1 MFRVRQK
8 FEPAGYFPAV
18 LPQVTVNE
26 VDEVSVIY
34 RDESDCK
41 LPSPDTTRL
50 GDVLKA
56 GVDLKQVNTALF
68 KPESLELE
76 VGSNSESQE
85 TTNTNKGENE

>member
-8 FEPAGYFPAV
+8 FIPASFFPAV

-26 VDEVSVIY
+26 VDEVSVTY
-34 RDESDCK
+34 RDESSFK

-50 GDVLKA
+50 GDVLKT

-76 VGSNSESQE
+76 IGSKSESQE
-85 TTNTNKGENE
+85 TTNTDKGDNA

>member
-8 FEPAGYFPAV
+8 FQPAGYFPAV
-18 LPQVTVNE
+18 LPQVIVNE
-26 VDEVSVIY
+26 VEEVSVVY
-34 RDESDCK
+34 RDESTFS
-41 LPSPDTTRL
+41 LPDPSTTRL

-76 VGSNSESQE
+76 VGSSDEKQNVQPK
-85 TTNTNKGENE
+85 NGEND

>member
-8 FEPAGYFPAV
+8 FIPASYFPAV

-26 VDEVSVIY
+26 VDEVSVTY
-34 RDESDCK
+34 RDESSFV

-76 VGSNSESQE
+76 VGSKSEPQE
-85 TTNTNKGENE
+85 NINTNKGENA